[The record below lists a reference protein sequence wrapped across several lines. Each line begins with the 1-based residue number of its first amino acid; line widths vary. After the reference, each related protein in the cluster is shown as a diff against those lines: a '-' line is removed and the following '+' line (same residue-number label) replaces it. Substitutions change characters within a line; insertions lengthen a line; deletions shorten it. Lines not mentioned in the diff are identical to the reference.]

1 VRRGV
6 YVWNSLPESVYQIL
20 TAVRRRLPAEAVF
33 SGRTAAWLHGIDLPP
48 CDPVDATVSKR
59 CGISARAG
67 LSLRRVE
74 LADGDVVSRHG
85 MPVTSILR
93 TLVDLSQQLTLVEAI
108 AAMDAALQLRL
119 VDEKGLRGLLHQRAG
134 CMGVVRLRRV
144 VELADPAA
152 ESPMESRL
160 RALLILAGLPR
171 PQVQVK
177 VYDELGRFLGRPDLY
192 YASHRLGIEYD
203 GGTHRDR
210 LVDDNRRQN
219 RLTNAGIRLLR
230 YTAADLLSRPDQIVG
245 QVRCALGLPP
255 A

>member
-1 VRRGV
+1 MLSTR
-6 YVWNSLPESVYQIL
+6 SCLPSSRQKSRSALIGL
-20 TAVRRRLPAEAVF
+20 AFSFSQAGRL
-33 SGRTAAWLHGIDLPP
+33 RLKTLH
-48 CDPVDATVSKR
+48 R
-59 CGISARAG
+59 
-67 LSLRRVE
+67 
-74 LADGDVVSRHG
+74 VSRRPGQGNRPFAGNGPHAG
-85 MPVTSILR
+85 SSDGHFAGEWPGSRAQAHDAHAAR
-93 TLVDLSQQLTLVEAI
+93 TL
-108 AAMDAALQLRL
+108 
-119 VDEKGLRGLLHQRAG
+119 
-134 CMGVVRLRRV
+134 
-144 VELADPAA
+144 
-152 ESPMESRL
+152 
-160 RALLILAGLPR
+160 LPR